1 MEQVLKV
8 KAYKVNKEMRE
19 TNQIRKFYAHDNLKQ
34 SFREFKLRVWEVFQ
48 YEDGSVIDIYWKG
61 K

>member
-19 TNQIRKFYAHDNLKQ
+19 TNQIRMFYAHDNLKQ
-34 SFREFKLRVWEVFQ
+34 NFREFKLRVWEVFQ
-48 YEDGSVIDIYWKG
+48 YVDRSVIDIVSRSC
-61 K
+61 

>member
-19 TNQIRKFYAHDNLKQ
+19 TNQIRLFYLHDNLKQ
-34 SFREFKLRVWEVFQ
+34 SFREFKSRVWEVFQ
-48 YEDGSVIDIYWKG
+48 YVDRSIIDIYWKG

>member
-19 TNQIRKFYAHDNLKQ
+19 TNQIRMFYAHDNLK
-34 SFREFKLRVWEVFQ
+34 
-48 YEDGSVIDIYWKG
+48 
-61 K
+61 

>member
-1 MEQVLKV
+1 MEQVVKV

-19 TNQIRKFYAHDNLKQ
+19 TNQIRMFYLHDNLKQ
-34 SFREFKLRVWEVFQ
+34 SFREFKSRVWEVFQ
-48 YEDGSVIDIYWKG
+48 YVDRSVIDIYWKG

>member
-19 TNQIRKFYAHDNLKQ
+19 TNQIRMFYLHDNLKQ
-34 SFREFKLRVWEVFQ
+34 CFREFKSRVWEVFQ
-48 YEDGSVIDIYWKG
+48 YVDRSVIDIYWKG

>member
-48 YEDGSVIDIYWKG
+48 YEDSSVIDIYWKG

>member
-19 TNQIRKFYAHDNLKQ
+19 TNQIRMFYLHDNLKQ
-34 SFREFKLRVWEVFQ
+34 SFREFKSRVWEVFQ
-48 YEDGSVIDIYWKG
+48 YVDRSIIDIYWKG

>member
-19 TNQIRKFYAHDNLKQ
+19 TNQIRNFYAHDHLKQ

-48 YEDGSVIDIYWKG
+48 YEDSSVIDIYWKG

>member
-1 MEQVLKV
+1 MEKVLKV

-19 TNQIRKFYAHDNLKQ
+19 TNQIRMFYLHDNLKQ
-34 SFREFKLRVWEVFQ
+34 SFREFKSRVWEVFQ
-48 YEDGSVIDIYWKG
+48 YVDRSVIDIYWKG